1 MISQTF
7 HKNRIQSIDI
17 LRGLVMVIMAL
28 DHVRDFFF
36 KADISDGGGSLAT
49 SPTDL
54 DTTTPGLFFTRW
66 ITHFCAPIF
75 LLLAGTSA
83 YLITQKKPLKE
94 VSLFLLKR
102 GIWLV
107 FVEIII
113 ITFGWTF
120 NPLFNV
126 LILQVIWAIGI
137 SMILLSFI
145 IYLPFSIIFLIGVL
159 IVIGHNL
166 LDYSIIKTALQG
178 GFLSDLI
185 YFANFSAY
193 ELGTNHILM
202 IVYAFLPWTGVMIL
216 GYCLGKIFE
225 NHVDAEKRKK
235 YLWRGGVSLLLLF
248 IIVRTL
254 NGYGDPMPWGSHH
267 RGGFFTFLSFINVNK
282 YPPSLDFLSLTL
294 GIGMLLLLMFEN
306 LQNKLTTVFN
316 IYGRVPFF
324 YYVLHFYIIHLIA
337 VIIFFIN
344 GFASSQIVTPGSPF
358 FFRPH
363 ELGYGLIGVYVIW
376 IIVVLILYPMCKK
389 YDIYKTSH
397 IKLKWWLRYF

>member
-1 MISQTF
+1 
-7 HKNRIQSIDI
+7 
-17 LRGLVMVIMAL
+17 MVIMAL

-185 YFANFSAY
+185 YFANFSVY
-193 ELGTNHILM
+193 ELGTNHMLM

-358 FFRPH
+358 FFRPP

>member
-1 MISQTF
+1 
-7 HKNRIQSIDI
+7 
-17 LRGLVMVIMAL
+17 MVIMAL

-54 DTTTPGLFFTRW
+54 DTTTPALFFTRW

-145 IYLPFSIIFLIGVL
+145 IYLPFRIIFLIGVL

-193 ELGTNHILM
+193 ELGTNHMLM

-235 YLWRGGVSLLLLF
+235 
-248 IIVRTL
+248 
-254 NGYGDPMPWGSHH
+254 
-267 RGGFFTFLSFINVNK
+267 
-282 YPPSLDFLSLTL
+282 
-294 GIGMLLLLMFEN
+294 
-306 LQNKLTTVFN
+306 N
-316 IYGRVPFF
+316 IYGEEGCL
-324 YYVLHFYIIHLIA
+324 YYY
-337 VIIFFIN
+337 
-344 GFASSQIVTPGSPF
+344 SS
-358 FFRPH
+358 
-363 ELGYGLIGVYVIW
+363 
-376 IIVVLILYPMCKK
+376 
-389 YDIYKTSH
+389 
-397 IKLKWWLRYF
+397 

>member
-1 MISQTF
+1 
-7 HKNRIQSIDI
+7 
-17 LRGLVMVIMAL
+17 MVIMAL

-54 DTTTPGLFFTRW
+54 DTTTPALFFTRW

-145 IYLPFSIIFLIGVL
+145 IYLPFRIIFLIGVL

-166 LDYSIIKTALQG
+166 LDYSIIKTAIQG

-193 ELGTNHILM
+193 ELGTNHMLM

-358 FFRPH
+358 FFRPP

>member
-1 MISQTF
+1 
-7 HKNRIQSIDI
+7 
-17 LRGLVMVIMAL
+17 MVIMAL

-54 DTTTPGLFFTRW
+54 DTTTPALFFTRW

-145 IYLPFSIIFLIGVL
+145 IYLPFRIIFLIGVL

-193 ELGTNHILM
+193 ELGTNHMLM

-294 GIGMLLLLMFEN
+294 GIGILLLLMFEN

-358 FFRPH
+358 FFRPP

>member
-1 MISQTF
+1 
-7 HKNRIQSIDI
+7 
-17 LRGLVMVIMAL
+17 MVIMAL

-54 DTTTPGLFFTRW
+54 DTTTPALFFTRW

-145 IYLPFSIIFLIGVL
+145 IYLPFRIIFLIGVL

-358 FFRPH
+358 FFRPP

>member
-54 DTTTPGLFFTRW
+54 DTTTPALFFTRW

-145 IYLPFSIIFLIGVL
+145 IYLPFRIIFLIGVL

-193 ELGTNHILM
+193 ELGTNHMLM

-358 FFRPH
+358 FFRPP

>member
-145 IYLPFSIIFLIGVL
+145 IYLPFRIIFLIGVL

-193 ELGTNHILM
+193 ELGTNHMLM

-306 LQNKLTTVFN
+306 LQNKLTAVFN

-344 GFASSQIVTPGSPF
+344 GFASRQIVTPGSPF
-358 FFRPH
+358 FFRPP

>member
-185 YFANFSAY
+185 YFANFSVY
-193 ELGTNHILM
+193 ELGTNHMLM

-358 FFRPH
+358 FFRPP

>member
-1 MISQTF
+1 
-7 HKNRIQSIDI
+7 
-17 LRGLVMVIMAL
+17 MVIMAL

-145 IYLPFSIIFLIGVL
+145 IYLPFRIIFLIGVL

-193 ELGTNHILM
+193 ELGTNHMLM

-358 FFRPH
+358 FFRPP

>member
-54 DTTTPGLFFTRW
+54 DTTTPALFFTRW

-145 IYLPFSIIFLIGVL
+145 IYLPFRIIFLIGVL

-193 ELGTNHILM
+193 ELGTNHMLM

-344 GFASSQIVTPGSPF
+344 GFASSQIVTTGSPF
-358 FFRPH
+358 FFRPP

>member
-1 MISQTF
+1 
-7 HKNRIQSIDI
+7 
-17 LRGLVMVIMAL
+17 MVIMAL

-54 DTTTPGLFFTRW
+54 DTTTPALFFTRW

-145 IYLPFSIIFLIGVL
+145 IYLPFRIIFLIGVL

-193 ELGTNHILM
+193 ELGTNHMLM

-306 LQNKLTTVFN
+306 LQNKLTAVFN

-358 FFRPH
+358 FFRPP

>member
-1 MISQTF
+1 
-7 HKNRIQSIDI
+7 
-17 LRGLVMVIMAL
+17 MVIMAL

-54 DTTTPGLFFTRW
+54 DTTTPALFFTRW

-137 SMILLSFI
+137 SMILLSLI

-235 YLWRGGVSLLLLF
+235 YLWRGGVSLLLHF

-306 LQNKLTTVFN
+306 LQNKLTAVFN

-358 FFRPH
+358 FFRPP

>member
-145 IYLPFSIIFLIGVL
+145 IYLPFRIIFLIGVL

-193 ELGTNHILM
+193 ELGTNHMLM

-358 FFRPH
+358 FFRPP

>member
-1 MISQTF
+1 
-7 HKNRIQSIDI
+7 
-17 LRGLVMVIMAL
+17 MAL

-54 DTTTPGLFFTRW
+54 DTTTPALFFTRW

-145 IYLPFSIIFLIGVL
+145 IYLPFRIIFLIGVL

-193 ELGTNHILM
+193 ELGTNHMLM

-358 FFRPH
+358 FFRPP

>member
-1 MISQTF
+1 
-7 HKNRIQSIDI
+7 
-17 LRGLVMVIMAL
+17 MVIMAL

-145 IYLPFSIIFLIGVL
+145 IYLPFRIIFLIGVL

-193 ELGTNHILM
+193 ELGTNHMLM

-306 LQNKLTTVFN
+306 LQNKLTAVFN

-358 FFRPH
+358 FFRPP

>member
-145 IYLPFSIIFLIGVL
+145 IYLPFRIIFLIGVL

-193 ELGTNHILM
+193 ELGTNHMLM

-306 LQNKLTTVFN
+306 LQNKLTAVFN

-358 FFRPH
+358 FFRPP

>member
-1 MISQTF
+1 
-7 HKNRIQSIDI
+7 
-17 LRGLVMVIMAL
+17 MVIMAL

-54 DTTTPGLFFTRW
+54 DTTTPALFFTRW

-145 IYLPFSIIFLIGVL
+145 IYLPFRIIFLIGVL

-193 ELGTNHILM
+193 ELGTNHMLM

-358 FFRPH
+358 FFRPP